1 MSIEDRLRA
10 FINEELRT
18 DGVSERLAD
27 DHDLLEHKII
37 DSLGIFQIVSFLET
51 EFDVEVDDEE
61 LVPDNFATIGAISR
75 MVAAKRS

>member
-1 MSIEDRLRA
+1 MTIEDRLRT

-18 DGVSERLAD
+18 DGVTERLAD
-27 DHDLLEHKII
+27 DYALLEHKII

-61 LVPDNFATIGAISR
+61 LLPDNFGTIGAIARLVS
-75 MVAAKRS
+75 AKRS